1 LLKGESCGT
10 IEPGVMVMDS
20 KQQIIDSA
28 GYRENV
34 GIIVINDSHNVIW
47 CKRSGQDA
55 WQFPQG
61 GVQQDETIEQALFRE
76 LQEETG
82 LKESHVDI
90 VASSRKWLRY
100 RLPKQLIRKNTMPKC
115 IGQKQRWF
123 LLKLKTDESHI
134 QLNHSKHPEFDGWRW
149 VDYWHPLREVVFFKR
164 SVYECAL
171 KEFEPLVFA

>member
-1 LLKGESCGT
+1 MLKGESCGT

-76 LQEETG
+76 LQEYRRDDRKQIKLLCFSNIWIILVLFKG
-82 LKESHVDI
+82 NQESILSVICIIYREHP
-90 VASSRKWLRY
+90 ASNKFLILFLF
-100 RLPKQLIRKNTMPKC
+100 LP
-115 IGQKQRWF
+115 F
-123 LLKLKTDESHI
+123 
-134 QLNHSKHPEFDGWRW
+134 
-149 VDYWHPLREVVFFKR
+149 
-164 SVYECAL
+164 
-171 KEFEPLVFA
+171 